1 MSFMLS
7 VIYAECRKK
16 NHYAECLNAECRYAG
31 CLYVECRYTRCRS
44 AECRG
49 AIHIATTES
58 FDVLQIYIFI

>member
-1 MSFMLS
+1 MLC
-7 VIYAECRKK
+7 VICSGCRKQG
-16 NHYAECLNAECRYAG
+16 HYTECLNAERRYAG
-31 CLYVECRYTRCRS
+31 CRS

>member
-7 VIYAECRKK
+7 VIYAECRKQ

-31 CLYVECRYTRCRS
+31 CRS